1 MQFLWTKKTKPWHL
15 YKMFASVV
23 ARFRGTLDWFN
34 TDHKVKNI
42 ILIQNDSS
50 DKHHFLRTLIV
61 PCLTARTK
69 KYHIK
74 TAIHVEKAELFVLND
89 WIFYSSKFC
98 PCLPIFLDGKWNRSV
113 QSYEDGNFWKV
124 SFCEKLSNCL
134 IEIWPVATLSGIFQN
149 VEVKLIFWKC
159 IFTLRLSI

>member
-1 MQFLWTKKTKPWHL
+1 MTVRT
-15 YKMFASVV
+15 
-23 ARFRGTLDWFN
+23 N
-34 TDHKVKNI
+34 TI
-42 ILIQNDSS
+42 
-50 DKHHFLRTLIV
+50 FLRTLID

-98 PCLPIFLDGKWNRSV
+98 PCLPIFFRWKMESIGSKLRRWQLLKSKFLRKIIKLFNRDLAARFSAAR
-113 QSYEDGNFWKV
+113 F
-124 SFCEKLSNCL
+124 
-134 IEIWPVATLSGIFQN
+134 WPVATLSGIFQN